1 MPGGQLRV
9 LAVSSFLPSR
19 TSGGRVRLRALLR
32 GLARSH
38 SVSLLSFR
46 SPTEGE
52 HPAPEDIGAEY
63 DVQTVP
69 NERIGISGGSK
80 RVLQLRSLL
89 STRTF
94 ERLTYDGS
102 AFQAAI
108 DRKLAESS
116 FDVVHIE
123 GIQVA
128 HFAFPHHI
136 PVVLDEQ
143 NIEYDVLRRAA
154 SVTRSLPRKLF
165 TRLNA
170 EKLRVEEQRAWRTVD
185 ACAVPSPRDE
195 AIVREAV
202 PHVLTTVV
210 PNGVDLE
217 FFAPA
222 GRPVRPRTI
231 LFFGQL
237 GYYPNTDALEYFLQE
252 SWPAIKRSVA
262 SPRLVVVGPSAP
274 PRIQRWASDEVE
286 ITGTVPD
293 VRPYLEEAAVVI
305 VPLRIGGGTRLKILE
320 AMAMRK
326 AIVSTTLGAEGLAVT
341 DGEDILLGDTADAFA
356 AQVKRVLDDGEL
368 GARLGGAGRRLV
380 EDRYGWATSVRSLEA
395 LYRSAIAARLGVPDS
410 ADGEPSSDETAAS
423 ASATPLWRARN
434 A

>member
-1 MPGGQLRV
+1 VPRAPLRV
-9 LAVSSFLPSR
+9 LVVSSFLPSR
-19 TSGGRVRLRALLR
+19 TSGGRVRLRALIR
-32 GLARSH
+32 GLARSNT
-38 SVSLLSFR
+38 VSLLSFR
-46 SPTEGE
+46 APSE
-52 HPAPEDIGAEY
+52 HEDDLDTGAEY
-63 DVQTVP
+63 DVRTVP
-69 NERIGISGGSK
+69 NERIGISGRSK

-89 STRTF
+89 STKTF
-94 ERLTYDGS
+94 ERLTFDGE

-108 DRKLAESS
+108 DRAVAEDS
-116 FDVVHIE
+116 FDVVHVE

-128 HFAFPHHI
+128 HFTFPRHI

-143 NIEYDVLRRAA
+143 NVEYDVLRRAA

-170 EKLRVEEQRAWRTVD
+170 EKLRLEEQRAWRGVD

-195 AIVREAV
+195 AIVRAAV
-202 PHVLTTVV
+202 PHALTAVV

-222 GRPVRPRTI
+222 GRPIRPRTI
-231 LFFGQL
+231 LFFGQI
-237 GYYPNTDALEYFLQE
+237 GYYPNTDALEFFLQE
-252 SWPAIKRSVA
+252 IWPAVKRAVPA
-262 SPRLVVVGPSAP
+262 SKLVVVGPSAP
-274 PRIQRWASDEVE
+274 PQIQRWAGDDVE
-286 ITGTVPD
+286 ITGAVPD

-356 AQVKRVLDDGEL
+356 AQVRRLLDDDTL
-368 GARLGGAGRRLV
+368 GAKLGAAGRRLV
-380 EDRYGWATSVRSLEA
+380 EERYGWATSVRSLEA
-395 LYRSAIAARLGVPDS
+395 LYRSAIAARLGVPDPG
-410 ADGEPSSDETAAS
+410 DGEPSSDETAAS
-423 ASATPLWRARN
+423 ATATPLWRARN